1 MLVSEAEPLFLAI
14 PISVFSFCAKSVNV
28 DGAELFAFLKL
39 DLWLKGKKKRM
50 ITVTAARANRYVNKQ
65 RTIAVH
71 CVLSEEQSLSFFTG
85 AVVIEF
91 FFFSIRLS
99 HERNLRASFFFFS
112 FHPLLRSCTASLLAW
127 FAVCSWFIYF
137 FFFLCCS
144 ASVLFFLI

>member
-91 FFFSIRLS
+91 FFFFDKII
-99 HERNLRASFFFFS
+99 A
-112 FHPLLRSCTASLLAW
+112 
-127 FAVCSWFIYF
+127 
-137 FFFLCCS
+137 
-144 ASVLFFLI
+144 